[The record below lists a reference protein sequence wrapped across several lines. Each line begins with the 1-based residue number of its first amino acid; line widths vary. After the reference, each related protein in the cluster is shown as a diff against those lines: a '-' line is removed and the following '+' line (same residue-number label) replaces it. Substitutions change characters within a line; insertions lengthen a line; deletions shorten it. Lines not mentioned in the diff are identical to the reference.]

1 MNIDDKK
8 ALLGS
13 AALLA
18 IYAAVAFSCMG
29 GEPEGG
35 TPKKETAKES
45 TTVRED
51 VSSMWH
57 RVKCAV
63 KFCDEDGKCPVWSS
77 KYSKCY
83 MLDSAGV
90 NELDMYVK
98 LGCTRNE
105 YEKNEL
111 CF

>member
-18 IYAAVAFSCMG
+18 IYAAVAFTCSVLPDSG
-29 GEPEGG
+29 GA
-35 TPKKETAKES
+35 KKEEES
-45 TTVRED
+45 TTVRQD

-63 KFCDEDGKCPVWSS
+63 KFCDEEGRCPVWSS
-77 KYSKCY
+77 RDSRCY
-83 MLDSAGV
+83 ML
-90 NELDMYVK
+90 
-98 LGCTRNE
+98 TRDE
-105 YEKNEL
+105 EKFMEIYEKTE
-111 CF
+111 